1 MSPQVLIADD
11 EKLLRNLLL
20 ERLQIENISA
30 ASADNGIE
38 ALVILD
44 ANPGIAVLLTD
55 IRMPRMGG
63 YELVGEALKMQPE
76 LKILM
81 MTGYVLDQAPP
92 EWALHAREFRMFR
105 KPFDL
110 DRLTDLLKEML
121 SRP

>member
-20 ERLQIENISA
+20 EKLQTENIRA
-30 ASADNGIE
+30 ASAENGVE
-38 ALVILD
+38 ALEILRT
-44 ANPGIAVLLTD
+44 NPGVAVLLTD
-55 IRMPRMGG
+55 VRMPRMGG
-63 YELVGEALKMQPE
+63 YELVGEALKILPE

-81 MTGYVLDQAPP
+81 MTGYALDQAPP
-92 EWALHAREFRMFR
+92 GWALHAREFRMFR

-110 DRLTDLLKEML
+110 DRLTDLLREML

>member
-20 ERLQIENISA
+20 ENLQSENITA
-30 ASADNGIE
+30 ASAENGLE
-38 ALVILD
+38 ALDILR

-55 IRMPRMGG
+55 VRMPRMGG
-63 YELVGEALKMQPE
+63 YELVGQALQIQSE

-81 MTGYVLDQAPP
+81 MTGYALDQAPP

-110 DRLTDLLKEML
+110 DRLTGLLKEML

>member
-20 ERLQIENISA
+20 EKLQTENITA
-30 ASADNGIE
+30 ASAENGVD
-38 ALVILD
+38 ALEMLRT
-44 ANPGIAVLLTD
+44 NPGVAVLLTD
-55 IRMPRMGG
+55 VRMPRMGG
-63 YELVGEALKMQPE
+63 YELVEQALKIRPE

-81 MTGYVLDQAPP
+81 MTGYALDQAPP

-110 DRLTDLLKEML
+110 DRLTNLLGEML

>member
-11 EKLLRNLLL
+11 ENLLRSLLL
-20 ERLQIENISA
+20 EKLQTEDIRAAGAENGA
-30 ASADNGIE
+30 E
-38 ALVILD
+38 ALDILQT
-44 ANPGIAVLLTD
+44 NPGVAVLLTD
-55 IRMPRMGG
+55 VRMPRMGG
-63 YELVGEALKMQPE
+63 YELVGEALKIRPE

-81 MTGYVLDQAPP
+81 MTGYALDQAPP

-110 DRLTDLLKEML
+110 DRLTDLLREML

>member
-20 ERLQIENISA
+20 EKLQTENISA
-30 ASADNGIE
+30 ASAENGVD
-38 ALVILD
+38 ALETLRT
-44 ANPGIAVLLTD
+44 NPGVAVLLTD
-55 IRMPRMGG
+55 VRMPRMGG
-63 YELVGEALKMQPE
+63 YELVEQALKIRPE

-81 MTGYVLDQAPP
+81 MTGYALDQAPP

-110 DRLTDLLKEML
+110 DPIDRLT
-121 SRP
+121 

>member
-11 EKLLRNLLL
+11 EKLLRSLLL
-20 ERLQIENISA
+20 EKLQTEDIRAAGAENGA
-30 ASADNGIE
+30 E
-38 ALVILD
+38 ALDILQT
-44 ANPGIAVLLTD
+44 NPGVAVLLTD
-55 IRMPRMGG
+55 VRMPRMGG
-63 YELVGEALKMQPE
+63 YELVGEALKIRPE

-81 MTGYVLDQAPP
+81 MTGYALDQAPP

-110 DRLTDLLKEML
+110 DRLTDLLREML